1 MSKAGTDRRRMNRRT
16 EDLYRKSVEDV
27 KDYAI
32 FMADT
37 DGIVT
42 NWNLGAEQILGY
54 QEREILG
61 KNSSRFFTAEDRSKD
76 IPRKELA
83 TAASEGR
90 AEDERWH
97 VRKDGSRFWATGVVT
112 PVRDDT
118 GVLIGFIKVM
128 RDMTERNKLAEE
140 RDRFFTLSMDMLCIV
155 YLDGRLQRVNP
166 AFERVLGFSA
176 EELLAMPLFQWLHPD
191 DREAAKA
198 EYQKLARGEATT
210 NMENRVLRKDGTY
223 RWVAWSYYPVPED
236 NLAFGVGRDVTQLKH
251 FHEVL
256 RLRAEELEKANLVK
270 DEFLATLS
278 HELRTP
284 LTSILGWSRLLR
296 SNQLSKDDRERAIQ
310 IIERNAEAQSKLIE
324 DLLDVSRIITGKLK
338 IEFQPVSFPAVVETT
353 VNALRLAAEAKNQQL
368 ETTIDAAAGPVLG
381 DPTRMQQVVT
391 NLLSNAIK
399 FTPEGGSIQVRLER
413 IDSHARLQ
421 IKDTGVGISAKD
433 LPHIFERFKQADS
446 SNVRSHSGLGLGLAI
461 VEYLVRQ
468 QEGTVYAESRGV
480 GKGATFTVEFPLTS
494 SEVLESPSGRVDLF
508 SPQAQALLSDEH
520 FSDRVSLK
528 DVRVLVVEDDPDTRE
543 LLKTVLER
551 CGAEVT
557 AVASS
562 SAALTEIGRAKPSV
576 LVSDIAMAGEN
587 GYGLIRKIRAL
598 KPEQGGRV
606 PAVALTAY
614 AAAADRRRALLAG
627 FQTHLAKP
635 VEPDEL
641 LAVIASLSS
650 GHQEAHEQTQS
661 RITQKQ
667 SADGSGG

>member
-1 MSKAGTDRRRMNRRT
+1 MAMAGTDRRRIHRRT
-16 EDLYRKSVEDV
+16 EDMYRKSVEDV

-54 QEREILG
+54 EEREILG
-61 KNSSRFFTAEDRSKD
+61 KNSSRFFTAEDRTKD

-97 VRKDGSRFWATGVVT
+97 VRKDGSRFWASGVVT

-118 GVLIGFIKVM
+118 GVLVGFIKVM

-256 RLRAEELEKANLVK
+256 RVRAEELEKANLVK

-296 SNQLSKDDRERAIQ
+296 ANQLSKADRERAIQ

-338 IEFQPVSFPAVVETT
+338 IEFQPVALPAILETT
-353 VNALRLAAEAKNQQL
+353 VNALRLSAEAKNQQL
-368 ETTIDAAAGPVLG
+368 EVTIDAAAGPVLG
-381 DPTRMQQVVT
+381 DPTRMQQIVT

-421 IKDTGVGISAKD
+421 IIDTGVGISAED

-446 SNVRSHSGLGLGLAI
+446 SNIRSHSGLGLGLAI
-461 VEYLVRQ
+461 VDYLVRQ
-468 QEGTVYAESRGV
+468 QEGTVYAESG
-480 GKGATFTVEFPLTS
+480 GIGQGATFTVEFPLTS
-494 SEVLESPSGRVDLF
+494 SEVLAGPAGRVDLF
-508 SPQAQALLSDEH
+508 SPQAQALLSEEH
-520 FSDRVSLK
+520 FADRVSLK
-528 DVRVLVVEDDPDTRE
+528 NVRVLLVEDDPDTRE

-551 CGAEVT
+551 CGAEVI

-562 SAALTEIGRAKPSV
+562 SAALTEIERAKPSV

-587 GYGLIRKIRAL
+587 GYGLIQKIRAL

-650 GHQEAHEQTQS
+650 GQREAH
-661 RITQKQ
+661 
-667 SADGSGG
+667 